1 MAKGVKATWELP
13 SAAFFSLPPMEMVL
27 HMLIAFTYLPG
38 FVTLVLHGMPTVWRG
53 RHRLIF
59 CWLIFIQAVHP
70 GRKTLEEMARWTPAT
85 ITAWRFGR
93 LLKAA
98 YWNVH
103 LLVSWL
109 AQDLLVTLPPPANG
123 ILYRFGDGSHAD
135 KRGTK
140 NPVAQKGRISKHH
153 PWFFGLRFVLLMAA
167 WDGYRVP
174 AGFRLILPKRHTAYR
189 SENALFR
196 EMVGE
201 FVPPSWAK
209 LVIVGGDAAYGSKAN
224 RRMVQDRDKTDGA
237 RRWGFVFAIARTW
250 KTVEDKSLKN
260 LVTHVPHKYYQ
271 CTRVPSEGRKGR
283 KTFWT
288 YSTCLGLRHV
298 GDVTVV
304 LSKKGR
310 NMGPQHTKILVTNLA
325 ALTPSQVVCIY
336 QKRWAIELLNWELK
350 SGLGLGEHQV
360 SGDTN
365 RSEKSVGI
373 AVLAYLLVLR
383 VCPHEIVPGKP
394 WSIFQLQHALRL
406 RVMTNQVE
414 HQVKVKMAK
423 ACKAA

>member
-1 MAKGVKATWELP
+1 
-13 SAAFFSLPPMEMVL
+13 
-27 HMLIAFTYLPG
+27 MLIACTYLPG
-38 FVTLVLHGMPTVWRG
+38 FVTMVFHGRPPVWRG

-70 GRKTLEEMARWTPAT
+70 GRKTLEEMAKWTPTT

-93 LLKAA
+93 VLKAA

-109 AQDLLVTLPPPANG
+109 AQDLMATLPAPANG
-123 ILYRFGDGSHAD
+123 ILYLFGDGSHAD

-140 NPVAQKGRISKHH
+140 NPVAQTGRISKHH

-174 AGFRLILPKRHTAYR
+174 AGFRLILPKRHAGYR
-189 SENALFR
+189 SDNGLFR
-196 EMVGE
+196 AMVGA

-224 RRMVQDRDKTDGA
+224 RRMVQDRDKADGA

-250 KTVEDKSLKN
+250 KTVEGKSLKN

-271 CTRVPSEGRKGR
+271 CTRGPREGRKGR

-288 YSTCLGLRHV
+288 YSTSLGLRHV

-310 NMGPQHTKILVTNLA
+310 NTGPQHTKLLVTNLA
-325 ALTPSQVVCIY
+325 ALPPSQVVCIY
-336 QKRWAIELLNWELK
+336 QKRWAIELMNWELK

-360 SGDTN
+360 SGATN

-373 AVLAYLLVLR
+373 AVLAYLFVLR
-383 VCPHEIVPGKP
+383 VCHHEIVPGKP

-414 HQVKVKMAK
+414 HTVKVKMAK
-423 ACKAA
+423 TRKAA